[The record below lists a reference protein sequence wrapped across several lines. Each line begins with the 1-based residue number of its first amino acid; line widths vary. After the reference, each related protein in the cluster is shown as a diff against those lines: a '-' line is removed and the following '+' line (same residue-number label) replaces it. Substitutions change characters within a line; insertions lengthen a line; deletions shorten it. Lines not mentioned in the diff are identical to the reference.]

1 MCCKQ
6 SILNAA
12 VLWVVNQSAVVP
24 TMAMYVQGL
33 ELSHEKFIDLCVLC
47 GCDYTGSI
55 KGIGP
60 KKALALVRQV
70 RHHNLCMYV
79 QCTEDYRAKSL
90 CVVTSDSGVW

>member
-1 MCCKQ
+1 
-6 SILNAA
+6 
-12 VLWVVNQSAVVP
+12 
-24 TMAMYVQGL
+24 MAMCVQGL

-70 RHHNLCMYV
+70 RHHNMCMHV
-79 QCTEDYRAKSL
+79 QCDK
-90 CVVTSDSGVW
+90 GVRNHVCCNKGLRCLAICCN